1 MFVVLLVAELAHDP
15 VHSLVYSNKQ
25 SMDFNSFNRELQCDN
40 DIIDINLPLA
50 GLSGKLERCERCA
63 ISLRSDS
70 IGSRRQCGRGPQK
83 RPFCWP
89 LQELGSWPISGE
101 RRDSSAPDWPH

>member
-1 MFVVLLVAELAHDP
+1 
-15 VHSLVYSNKQ
+15 
-25 SMDFNSFNRELQCDN
+25 MDFNSFNRELQCDD

-83 RPFCWP
+83 GPFCWP
-89 LQELGSWPISGE
+89 LQELGLSLFRVGE
-101 RRDSSAPDWPH
+101 EILQFLIGLIEATRGTGIYHHHNRLTFDC